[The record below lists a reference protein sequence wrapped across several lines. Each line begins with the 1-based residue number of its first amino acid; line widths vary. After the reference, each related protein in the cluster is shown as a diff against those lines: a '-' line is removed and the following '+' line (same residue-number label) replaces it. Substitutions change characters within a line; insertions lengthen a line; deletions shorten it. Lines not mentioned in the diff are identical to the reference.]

1 MSATSENMTLHVNM
15 TTKKVAP
22 FPEKALAALAR
33 MKAAHARLP
42 RPEAAGR
49 RIAMPAKS

>member
-1 MSATSENMTLHVNM
+1 MTLHVDM

-22 FPEKALAALAR
+22 FPVTIMRTLAR
-33 MKAAHARLP
+33 MKTAHARLP

-49 RIAMPAKS
+49 RIAMPQKD